1 MHHRVLSAWEGIM
14 QEVSDYMIVVRNADV
29 WV

>member
-14 QEVSDYMIVVRNADV
+14 QEVSDYMIAVCNADV